1 MAGLFDT
8 GANALLGM
16 GQGTVRPQTNQLQ
29 NIAAAQG
36 IQNQALEY
44 QNALLG
50 QKARK
55 AVGNALAR
63 HVRKDGSIDY
73 GSAIADAASDPDA
86 AYGLPDAVTQNN
98 SQQAQNIGNQGAQL
112 ELNQRKAGMLAGLA
126 APLMSNPN
134 VTKGDVARQ
143 LGVGVAHGLISMDQ
157 AQAAYSALPDDSSGI
172 RQQVRG
178 LMDASIGPAHA
189 YNDAYGSMQLVDDG
203 GTLHWQNVGS
213 PASGQGGQNV
223 GGGIAKQT
231 SPETNSAPI
240 DVINPDG
247 SHSILR
253 RDQVVGGA
261 QGRPTVPPE
270 VMGSGRYPTAQP
282 ANPGYQSSPAAGQTA
297 ALTETAQAGAQ
308 GANALMQASANRNDR
323 MAALGNMSSDL
334 EGFTSG
340 PGSERIRHFASVFD
354 NWTGGNWKSGEIE
367 NAQSFNKWAQNLAN
381 AQSQA
386 LGTGTDSKLAAAVHA
401 SPNSALQ
408 GSTNR
413 LMIHQL
419 MGNED
424 AINAK
429 AQAWQKAGLQPAQF
443 QQWNQ
448 QFSQSFDPRA
458 YQLLRMTP
466 DERKTVFQGMKKSG
480 QIEEFKKNY
489 NAMAAAGLVPSGE
502 R

>member
-1 MAGLFDT
+1 MADFNTNALMPTPLPQQTNPLEFASQAIGVR
-8 GANALLGM
+8 NALLGNKIQQAQYDAEM
-16 GQGTVRPQTNQLQ
+16 
-29 NIAAAQG
+29 AQG
-36 IQNQALEY
+36 
-44 QNALLG
+44 NALLG
-50 QKARK
+50 ATGADGRTDYAKAR
-55 AVGNALAR
+55 A
-63 HVRKDGSIDY
+63 
-73 GSAIADAASDPDA
+73 AIAADPKA
-86 AYGLPDAVTQNN
+86 AYGAAQAFREQNAARADDLANTEAGKNAV
-98 SQQAQNIGNQGAQL
+98 GAIL
-112 ELNQRKAGMLAGLA
+112 SYVG
-126 APLMSNPN
+126 SNP
-134 VTKGDVARQ
+134 
-143 LGVGVAHGLISMDQ
+143 DQ
-157 AQAAYSALPDDSSGI
+157 AHLFAAKRMAKAIFP
-172 RQQVRG
+172 
-178 LMDASIGPAHA
+178 
-189 YNDAYGSMQLVDDG
+189 
-203 GTLHWQNVGS
+203 
-213 PASGQGGQNV
+213 GQNV
-223 GGGIAKQT
+223 DAIVNQIAQHPDGIAGGVAQLTNSMQAPGQQEANVYGTPGATVNNGQQTIIGTQQSAMNGGQFNPTTTVQQQT
-231 SPETNSAPI
+231 SPETNSTPME
-240 DVINPDG
+240 VINPDG
-247 SHSILR
+247 SHSYVR

-261 QGRPTVPPE
+261 QVRPTVPPE

-282 ANPGYQSSPAAGQTA
+282 ANPGYQSAPAAGQTA
-297 ALTETAQAGAQ
+297 ALTETAQAGAH

-354 NWTGGNWKSGEIE
+354 NWTGGNWKSSEIE

-489 NAMAAAGLVPSGE
+489 NAMAASGLVPSGE

>member
-1 MAGLFDT
+1 MAGFDT
-8 GANALLGM
+8 NALMPTALPQPTNPLEFASQAIGVRNALLGNKIQQAKYDAEM
-16 GQGTVRPQTNQLQ
+16 
-29 NIAAAQG
+29 AQG
-36 IQNQALEY
+36 
-44 QNALLG
+44 NALLG
-50 QKARK
+50 ATGADGKTDYAKAR
-55 AVGNALAR
+55 ATM
-63 HVRKDGSIDY
+63 
-73 GSAIADAASDPDA
+73 ASDPAA
-86 AYGLPDAVTQNN
+86 AYGAAQAVREQNAARSDDLANTVAGKNAVGAILSYVGSNPDPAHLYAAKRMAKAIFPGQDVDAIVNQI
-98 SQQAQNIGNQGAQL
+98 AQHPDGIAGGVAQL
-112 ELNQRKAGMLAGLA
+112 TN
-126 APLMSNPN
+126 
-134 VTKGDVARQ
+134 
-143 LGVGVAHGLISMDQ
+143 
-157 AQAAYSALPDDSSGI
+157 
-172 RQQVRG
+172 
-178 LMDASIGPAHA
+178 
-189 YNDAYGSMQLVDDG
+189 SMQAPGQQEANVY
-203 GTLHWQNVGS
+203 GTPGATVNN
-213 PASGQGGQNV
+213 GQQTIIGTQQSAMNGGQFQPTTTV
-223 GGGIAKQT
+223 QQQT
-231 SPETNSAPI
+231 SPEFNATPTE
-240 DVINPDG
+240 VVNPDG

-270 VMGSGRYPTAQP
+270 VMGSGRYPTAHP
-282 ANPGYQSSPAAGQTA
+282 ANPGYQSAPAAGQTA
-297 ALTETAQAGAQ
+297 ALAETAQAGAQ

-354 NWTGGNWKSGEIE
+354 NWTGDNWKSKEIE
-367 NAQSFNKWAQNLAN
+367 SAQSFNKWAQNLAN

-466 DERKTVFQGMKKSG
+466 DERKTVFDGMKKSG

>member
-1 MAGLFDT
+1 MANFDT
-8 GANALLGM
+8 NALMPTALPQQTNPLEFASQAIGVRNALLGNKI
-16 GQGTVRPQTNQLQ
+16 QQAKYDAE
-29 NIAAAQG
+29 IAQG
-36 IQNQALEY
+36 
-44 QNALLG
+44 NALLG
-50 QKARK
+50 ATGADGRTDYAKAR
-55 AVGNALAR
+55 AAMAR
-63 HVRKDGSIDY
+63 
-73 GSAIADAASDPDA
+73 DPKA
-86 AYGLPDAVTQNN
+86 AYGAAEAVRQQNAARLEDLSN
-98 SQQAQNIGNQGAQL
+98 TEAGKNAVGAIL
-112 ELNQRKAGMLAGLA
+112 SYVGA
-126 APLMSNPN
+126 NP
-134 VTKGDVARQ
+134 
-143 LGVGVAHGLISMDQ
+143 DQ
-157 AQAAYSALPDDSSGI
+157 AHLYAAKRMAKAIFP
-172 RQQVRG
+172 
-178 LMDASIGPAHA
+178 
-189 YNDAYGSMQLVDDG
+189 
-203 GTLHWQNVGS
+203 
-213 PASGQGGQNV
+213 GQNV
-223 GGGIAKQT
+223 DAIVNQIAQHPDGIAGGVAQLTNSMQAPGQQEANVYGTPGATVNNGQQTIIGTQQSAMNGGQFQPTTTVQQQT
-231 SPETNSAPI
+231 SPETNSTPME
-240 DVINPDG
+240 VINPDG
-247 SHSILR
+247 SRSYVR

-261 QGRPTVPPE
+261 KPTVPPE
-270 VMGSGRYPTAQP
+270 AMGSGRYPAQQP
-282 ANPGYQSSPAAGQTA
+282 EHPGYQAAPAAGQTEALA
-297 ALTETAQAGAQ
+297 ATAKAGAD
-308 GANALMQASANRNDR
+308 GANVLMQASANRNDR

-354 NWTGGNWKSGEIE
+354 NWTGGNWKSSEIE

-429 AQAWQKAGLQPAQF
+429 AQAWQKSGLQPAQF

-466 DERKTVFQGMKKSG
+466 DERKTVFRGMKKSG
-480 QIEEFKKNY
+480 QIKEFKKNY
-489 NAMAAAGLVPSGE
+489 NAMAASGLVPSGE

>member
-1 MAGLFDT
+1 
-8 GANALLGM
+8 
-16 GQGTVRPQTNQLQ
+16 
-29 NIAAAQG
+29 
-36 IQNQALEY
+36 
-44 QNALLG
+44 
-50 QKARK
+50 
-55 AVGNALAR
+55 
-63 HVRKDGSIDY
+63 
-73 GSAIADAASDPDA
+73 
-86 AYGLPDAVTQNN
+86 
-98 SQQAQNIGNQGAQL
+98 
-112 ELNQRKAGMLAGLA
+112 
-126 APLMSNPN
+126 
-134 VTKGDVARQ
+134 
-143 LGVGVAHGLISMDQ
+143 
-157 AQAAYSALPDDSSGI
+157 
-172 RQQVRG
+172 
-178 LMDASIGPAHA
+178 
-189 YNDAYGSMQLVDDG
+189 
-203 GTLHWQNVGS
+203 
-213 PASGQGGQNV
+213 
-223 GGGIAKQT
+223 
-231 SPETNSAPI
+231 
-240 DVINPDG
+240 
-247 SHSILR
+247 
-253 RDQVVGGA
+253 
-261 QGRPTVPPE
+261 
-270 VMGSGRYPTAQP
+270 
-282 ANPGYQSSPAAGQTA
+282 
-297 ALTETAQAGAQ
+297 
-308 GANALMQASANRNDR
+308 MQASANRNDR

-354 NWTGGNWKSGEIE
+354 NWTGGNWKSSEIE
-367 NAQSFNKWAQNLAN
+367 SAQSFNKWAQNLAN
-381 AQSQA
+381 AQCQA

>member
-1 MAGLFDT
+1 MAGFNTNALMPTPLPQQTNPLEFASQAI
-8 GANALLGM
+8 GVRNALLGNKIQQARYDADM
-16 GQGTVRPQTNQLQ
+16 
-29 NIAAAQG
+29 AQG
-36 IQNQALEY
+36 
-44 QNALLG
+44 NALLG
-50 QKARK
+50 ATGADGKTDYAKAR
-55 AVGNALAR
+55 AAMA
-63 HVRKDGSIDY
+63 
-73 GSAIADAASDPDA
+73 ADPAA
-86 AYGLPDAVTQNN
+86 AYGAAQAMREQNASRQEDVLNQDAQLSFQEHARNAVAGAFIRAAENPTN
-98 SQQAQNIGNQGAQL
+98 ANIQGAGAFIAHLTPGARDQIASTTKDL
-112 ELNQRKAGMLAGLA
+112 LSLPTAEQRSEAIKTLATSTLPG
-126 APLMSNPN
+126 
-134 VTKGDVARQ
+134 
-143 LGVGVAHGLISMDQ
+143 HDQ
-157 AQAAYSALPDDSSGI
+157 IAQTFGTPTS
-172 RQQVRG
+172 
-178 LMDASIGPAHA
+178 
-189 YNDAYGSMQLVDDG
+189 VDDG
-203 GTLHWQNVGS
+203 QTIQTGTQASGMGGGAFT
-213 PASGQGGQNV
+213 PASGVQRQ
-223 GGGIAKQT
+223 I
-231 SPETNSAPI
+231 SPETNSSPI
-240 DVINPDG
+240 DIVNPDG

-253 RDQVVGGA
+253 RDQVVGGT

-270 VMGSGRYPTAQP
+270 VMGSGRYPAAQP
-282 ANPGYQSSPAAGQTA
+282 ANPGYQSAPAAGQTA

-354 NWTGGNWKSGEIE
+354 NWTGGDWKSNEIE
-367 NAQSFNKWAQNLAN
+367 SAQSFNKWAQNLAN

-386 LGTGTDSKLAAAVHA
+386 LGSGTDSKLAAAVHA

-429 AQAWQKAGLQPAQF
+429 AQAWKASGMQPAQF

-466 DERKTVFQGMKKSG
+466 DERKTVFDGMKKSG

>member
-1 MAGLFDT
+1 MAGQFDT
-8 GANALLGM
+8 GANALLGI
-16 GQGTVRPQTNQLQ
+16 GQGTVQPQTNQLQ

-36 IQNQALEY
+36 IKNQALEY

-50 QKARK
+50 QKAK
-55 AVGNALAR
+55 LAQGNALLGATDASGRVDYAKAR
-63 HVRKDGSIDY
+63 ATMAR
-73 GSAIADAASDPDA
+73 DPDA
-86 AYGLPDAVTQNN
+86 AYGAAAALHEQNA
-98 SQQAQNIGNQGAQL
+98 SRHDDV
-112 ELNQRKAGMLAGLA
+112 LNQDEQLSFQEHARNAAAGAFIRA
-126 APLMSNPN
+126 AENPTDAN
-134 VTKGDVARQ
+134 IRGTGAFIARLTPGAREQIETTTKG
-143 LGVGVAHGLISMDQ
+143 LL
-157 AQAAYSALPDDSSGI
+157 ALPRAAQRSEAIKTLATSTLPGHEQI
-172 RQQVRG
+172 SQTFG
-178 LMDASIGPAHA
+178 TPTS
-189 YNDAYGSMQLVDDG
+189 VDDG
-203 GTLHWQNVGS
+203 QTIQTGTQ
-213 PASGQGGQNV
+213 ASGMDGGAFTPATGVQR
-223 GGGIAKQT
+223 QT
-231 SPETNSAPI
+231 SPEFNAAPTEI
-240 DVINPDG
+240 VNGDG
-247 SHSILR
+247 SHSYVR

-282 ANPGYQSSPAAGQTA
+282 ANPGYQSAPAAGQTA

-308 GANALMQASANRNDR
+308 GANALMHASANRNDR
-323 MAALGNMSSDL
+323 MAMLGNMSSDL
-334 EGFTSG
+334 EGFNSG
-340 PGSERIRHFASVFD
+340 PGYENIRKAEQLFNVVSPLQV
-354 NWTGGNWKSGEIE
+354 NTPGIE
-367 NAQSFNKWAQNLAN
+367 AAQSFNKWAQNLAN

-466 DERKTVFQGMKKSG
+466 DERKTVFEGMKKSG

-489 NAMAAAGLVPSGE
+489 NAMASAGLVPSGE

>member
-1 MAGLFDT
+1 MAGFDT
-8 GANALLGM
+8 GANALLGI
-16 GQGTVRPQTNQLQ
+16 GQGTVQPADPSEQLSRA
-29 NIAAAQG
+29 IG
-36 IQNQALEY
+36 IR
-44 QNALLG
+44 NALLG
-50 QKARK
+50 NKIQQAEYDARM
-55 AVGNALAR
+55 AGGNALLGATDGAGHTDYAKAR
-63 HVRKDGSIDY
+63 ATMARDPKAAYGAAQAMREQNASRQEDVLNQDEQLAFQNHASEAAANGMGRLVNDPSNANVRGYAAFMKRLTP
-73 GSAIADAASDPDA
+73 AASDQIN
-86 AYGLPDAVTQNN
+86 T
-98 SQQAQNIGNQGAQL
+98 ITNQVL
-112 ELNQRKAGMLAGLA
+112 
-126 APLMSNPN
+126 
-134 VTKGDVARQ
+134 
-143 LGVGVAHGLISMDQ
+143 
-157 AQAAYSALPDDSSGI
+157 ALPTTEQRQEALKAAFTAHMGQEASG
-172 RQQVRG
+172 RVFG
-178 LMDASIGPAHA
+178 TPTS
-189 YNDAYGSMQLVDDG
+189 VDDG
-203 GTLHWQNVGS
+203 QTIQTGTQASSMDGGAFT
-213 PASGQGGQNV
+213 PAAGVQRQ
-223 GGGIAKQT
+223 I
-231 SPETNSAPI
+231 SPETNSSPM

-247 SHSILR
+247 SHSYVR

-270 VMGSGRYPTAQP
+270 VMGSGRYPTQQP
-282 ANPGYQSSPAAGQTA
+282 ANPGYQSAPAAGQTA